1 MIVNLIMIIMK
12 PKKNTNDPFLFP
24 EFFEVKFKYYKKYTL
39 LQKKSICAFDTYK
52 HNKSNK
58 ER

>member
-12 PKKNTNDPFLFP
+12 PKKNTNDPFLLP
-24 EFFEVKFKYYKKYTL
+24 EFFEVKFKFFKNTL